1 MKPIRLISRDT
12 NVAKQREEYFAILV
26 PQFAVDQMGC
36 LSVFIFGCTY
46 DTEWF
51 DSVIQ
56 TLL

>member
-36 LSVFIFGCTY
+36 LSVFIFGCMTQNGL
-46 DTEWF
+46 
-51 DSVIQ
+51 I
-56 TLL
+56 L